1 MYKKRSSN
9 PQYVQEKETR
19 ETENKE
25 KTQKAKNRMAD
36 LSSNISLIT
45 LNVNDLNTPIRGQ
58 DWQSGLKNM
67 T

>member
-36 LSSNISLIT
+36 LSSNISLII